1 MKRPLSLIPRTSR
14 ALPLR
19 RPAAATAVARTRGS
33 PARAYRSASAPPETR
48 SRAPGC
54 ESALPAEPPAAR
66 ARASPAPSWHV
77 VQASLMSLV
86 EGRVRSDWWGSSSP
100 LFLQF
105 GESVG
110 SELCRHLIRRCTGQ
124 GKHLHSV
131 FVFIQMQRV
140 GARPDS
146 FTFAPVLKSVA
157 RLCLREMGRSVHAYA
172 AKANL
177 DGDVYVGTSLVNF
190 YSGCSLIGDARKV
203 FDEMGERN
211 SVSWNALITGHAH
224 NRKFAEALDLFREMQ
239 ADGVEPTEVT
249 MVGVLSAC
257 AHLGA
262 LGLGKWVHEYID
274 CHGLK
279 LNEFLGTA
287 LVDMYAKC
295 GAVTEM
301 EKVFMA
307 TRVKNVYTWNALISG
322 FAMNGRGEAAL
333 QAFSRMVMENLK
345 PDGVTFLGILC
356 ACCHEGL
363 VDEGKRYFRIMKE
376 EFGLRPGLEH
386 YGCMVDLLGQTGL
399 FSEALHL
406 IQNMDLKPDPII
418 WRTLLG
424 ACRTHRNVP
433 LGRYAARKLLEL
445 EPTNADNYVLLS
457 NIYAQDSMWDEIAQ
471 LRAMMNQKAIP
482 KVAGCSSIEIG
493 NAIYEFIASDCLKPE
508 VRDLLDDIRKELKQV
523 GYAANTGLALY
534 DIEEEEK
541 ESSVAFHSEKIALA
555 FGLMKSP
562 PRSTLR
568 IVKNLRVCQDCHVF
582 FKLVS
587 LVYKREISL
596 RDRNQ
601 FHHFAGGSCSCRDH
615 W

>member
-1 MKRPLSLIPRTSR
+1 MKRPLTLTTR
-14 ALPLR
+14 A
-19 RPAAATAVARTRGS
+19 RGS
-33 PARAYRSASAPPETR
+33 PVRAYRSASASPETR
-48 SRAPGC
+48 WQAP
-54 ESALPAEPPAAR
+54 ERQSTAVSTNPPAAG
-66 ARASPAPSWHV
+66 ARASPAPARHA

-86 EGRVRSDWWGSSSP
+86 ESHVRSDWRGSPSP
-100 LFLQF
+100 LLLRL
-105 GESVG
+105 GEPIDSR
-110 SELCRHLIRRCTGQ
+110 LCRHVIRGYTSQ

-140 GARPDS
+140 GVRPDS

-172 AKANL
+172 AKANV
-177 DGDVYVGTSLVNF
+177 DGDVYVGTSLVNL
-190 YSGCSLIGDARKV
+190 YSGCMLIGDAHKV

-211 SVSWNALITGHAH
+211 SVSWNALITGYTH

-239 ADGVEPTEVT
+239 ADGVELTEVT
-249 MVGVLSAC
+249 MVGALSAC

-262 LGLGKWVHEYID
+262 LSLGKWIHEYID
-274 CHGLK
+274 CYGLC

-295 GAVTEM
+295 GAVMEM
-301 EKVFMA
+301 EKVFITMRA
-307 TRVKNVYTWNALISG
+307 KNVYTWNALISG
-322 FAMNGRGEAAL
+322 FAMNGHGEAAL
-333 QAFSRMVMENLK
+333 QAFSRMIMENLK

-363 VDEGKRYFRIMKE
+363 VDEGKKYFRIMKE
-376 EFGLRPGLEH
+376 EFGLRPGIEH
-386 YGCMVDLLGQTGL
+386 YGCMVDLLGQAGL

-406 IQNMDLKPDPII
+406 VQNMDLKPDPII

-445 EPTNADNYVLLS
+445 EPTNAENYVLLS

-471 LRAMMNQKAIP
+471 LRAVMNQRGIA

-493 NAIYEFIASDCLKPE
+493 NVVYEFVASDCLKPE
-508 VRDLLDDIRKELKQV
+508 VRDLLDDIRKELKQM

-562 PRSTLR
+562 PGSTIR

-587 LVYKREISL
+587 LVYKRKISL

>member
-1 MKRPLSLIPRTSR
+1 MNRPLRLITRTSR
-14 ALPLR
+14 ALLPFR
-19 RPAAATAVARTRGS
+19 RPAAGTVGRTRGS
-33 PARAYRSASAPPETR
+33 PVRAYHPASASPETR
-48 SRAPGC
+48 SRTPECG
-54 ESALPAEPPAAR
+54 STLLTEPPAAR
-66 ARASPAPSWHV
+66 TRTSPVPSWRV
-77 VQASLMSLV
+77 VQSSLLSLV
-86 EGRVRSDWWGSSSP
+86 ESRVRSDWWDSSSP
-100 LFLQF
+100 LFLRF
-105 GESVG
+105 GDLIDSK
-110 SELCRHLIRRCTGQ
+110 LCRHLIRRCTGQ
-124 GKHLHSV
+124 SKHLHSV
-131 FVFIQMQRV
+131 FVFIHMQRV
-140 GARPDS
+140 GVRPDS

-157 RLCLREMGRSVHAYA
+157 RLCLQEMGRSVHAYV
-172 AKANL
+172 AKANFG
-177 DGDVYVGTSLVNF
+177 GDVYVGTSLVNF
-190 YSGCSLIGDARKV
+190 YSSCLLMGDAHKV

-211 SVSWNALITGHAH
+211 SVSWNALITGYTH
-224 NRKFAEALDLFREMQ
+224 NRKFVEALDLFRDMQ

-262 LGLGKWVHEYID
+262 LSLGKWIHEYID
-274 CHGLK
+274 CHGLR

-295 GAVTEM
+295 GAVMEM
-301 EKVFMA
+301 EKGFMA
-307 TRVKNVYTWNALISG
+307 MRVKNVYTWNVLISG
-322 FAMNGRGEAAL
+322 FAMNGCGEAAL
-333 QAFSRMVMENLK
+333 QAFSRMIMENLK

-376 EFGLRPGLEH
+376 EFGLCPGLEH
-386 YGCMVDLLGQTGL
+386 YGCMVDLLGQAGL
-399 FSEALHL
+399 FSETLCI
-406 IQNMDLKPDPII
+406 IQKMDLKPDPII

-445 EPTNADNYVLLS
+445 EPTNAENYVLLS
-457 NIYAQDSMWDEIAQ
+457 NIYAQDSMWDEIAK
-471 LRAMMNQKAIP
+471 LRAVMNQKGIA

-493 NAIYEFIASDCLKPE
+493 NAVYEFIAADCLKPE
-508 VRDLLDDIRKELKQV
+508 VCDLLEDIRKELKQV

-534 DIEEEEK
+534 DIQEEEK

-555 FGLMKSP
+555 FGLTKSP
-562 PRSTLR
+562 PGSTIR

-587 LVYKREISL
+587 LLYKREISL

>member
-1 MKRPLSLIPRTSR
+1 MKRPLTLI
-14 ALPLR
+14 AK
-19 RPAAATAVARTRGS
+19 ARGS
-33 PARAYRSASAPPETR
+33 PVRAYLSASALPETR
-48 SRAPGC
+48 RRTPEWGGAALSRNPLAAGTRAGAAPPWL
-54 ESALPAEPPAAR
+54 A
-66 ARASPAPSWHV
+66 
-77 VQASLMSLV
+77 VQAALMSLV
-86 EGRVRSDWWGSSSP
+86 DSRVRSDWWDSPSS

-105 GESVG
+105 DEPIDSKV
-110 SELCRHLIRRCTGQ
+110 CRHLIRRYTGQ

-131 FVFIQMQRV
+131 FVFVQMQRV
-140 GARPDS
+140 GVRPDS

-172 AKANL
+172 AKANF

-190 YSGCSLIGDARKV
+190 YGGCLLIGDAHQV

-211 SVSWNALITGHAH
+211 SVSWNALITGYTH

-262 LGLGKWVHEYID
+262 LSLGKWIHEYID
-274 CHGLK
+274 CHGLS
-279 LNEFLGTA
+279 LNEFLGTS

-295 GAVTEM
+295 GAVMEM
-301 EKVFMA
+301 EKAFVAM
-307 TRVKNVYTWNALISG
+307 RIKNVYTWNALISG

-333 QAFSRMVMENLK
+333 QAFSRMMMENLK

-363 VDEGKRYFRIMKE
+363 VDEGKRYFRIMKD
-376 EFGLRPGLEH
+376 EFGLCPGIEH
-386 YGCMVDLLGQTGL
+386 YGCMVDLLGQAGL

-406 IQNMDLKPDPII
+406 VQNMDLKPDPII

-471 LRAMMNQKAIP
+471 LRAMMNQKALA

-493 NAIYEFIASDCLKPE
+493 NAVYEFIASDCLKPE
-508 VRDLLDDIRKELKQV
+508 VHDLLDDIRKELKQV

-555 FGLMKSP
+555 FGLIRSP
-562 PRSTLR
+562 PGSTLR

-587 LVYKREISL
+587 LVYKRGISL